1 MKYNKN
7 NLKVDKI
14 MNDNS
19 SLLDMNITNKEIEAL
34 KYKKIKILR
43 KLRFNNNINIPNLNL
58 SNKFQKRRM
67 VNEKYL
73 FKTKL
78 KSNSFFTNFYDYSYP
93 SLKND
98 FSSSEKIIQ
107 KAKEFRNTSYNSIL
121 KEKEKNES
129 TFLTENKSWNN
140 KKILPVINFNQN
152 LNHFLRNNSLFT
164 YPNKSVT
171 NLKQKSRIQ
180 WKFNYINNLC
190 KNIINSHVNFDF
202 FEKLQKYMKKS
213 ESIYNK
219 YKFDIK
225 NYLYFLDNVKLK
237 EEDFIFILKSK
248 KKKIIKSIKHLNEKI
263 IKYKEIRN
271 QCLDIKNFLL
281 TVKGENSNDDLT
293 LSPIKEIRN
302 ELYITHNNEIR
313 KSPKISQNKFILES
327 NNVKNNINYT
337 SRNLQTLNQ
346 KIFSTPD
353 EFLNLYEEKLIKI
366 RNKIIYYNKAIEK
379 VIILKKDKEK
389 YLINKPAPIEKIDF
403 NKYYSMVDLLKST
416 NTELLNKLNVY
427 NNFKQIKNKGFKIL
441 EIKLRNIILKINS
454 LIDLNQKCFTDFK
467 SIYEVLDLNEQ
478 GKNKNLHLL
487 KLLEKITDLVLEE
500 DRKYKQEP
508 HLKYLYSKIKLAN
521 EQVKF
526 GLNRKKQ
533 IYKINKKELE
543 KNKKILEHHRK
554 TRIIPF
560 NKNGI
565 NLKYYHKIN
574 KLNISSKMKD
584 ELINREIKKKN
595 EEISNLICY
604 N

>member
-1 MKYNKN
+1 
-7 NLKVDKI
+7 

-19 SLLDMNITNKEIEAL
+19 SILDMNITNKEIEAL
-34 KYKKIKILR
+34 KYKKIKTLR
-43 KLRFNNNINIPNLNL
+43 KLRFNNNINIPNLSL

-67 VNEKYL
+67 LNDKYL

-78 KSNSFFTNFYDYSYP
+78 KSNSFFSNLYDYSYP

-107 KAKEFRNTSYNSIL
+107 KAKEFRITSYNSIL
-121 KEKEKNES
+121 KEKEKCES
-129 TFLTENKSWNN
+129 TFLTENKSWNY

-152 LNHFLRNNSLFT
+152 LNSFLQINSLFT
-164 YPNKSVT
+164 FPNKSVT
-171 NLKQKSRIQ
+171 NLKQKNRIQ

-202 FEKLQKYMKKS
+202 FEKLQEYMKKS

-225 NYLYFLDNVKLK
+225 NYLYFLENVKLK
-237 EEDFIFILKSK
+237 EEDFIFKLKSQK
-248 KKKIIKSIKHLNEKI
+248 RKIIKSIKHLNEKI

-281 TVKGENSNDDLT
+281 TVKGENLNNNLT

-302 ELYITHNNEIR
+302 ELYITQNNEIR

-327 NNVKNNINYT
+327 NDIKNNINYT
-337 SRNLQTLNQ
+337 TRNLQTLNQ
-346 KIFSTPD
+346 KIFSDPD
-353 EFLNLYEEKLIKI
+353 EFLNLYEDKLIKI
-366 RNKIIYYNKAIEK
+366 RNKIIFYNKAIEK

-403 NKYYSMVDLLKST
+403 NKYYSMVDSLKSR
-416 NTELLNKLNVY
+416 NTELINKLNEY
-427 NNFKQIKNKGFKIL
+427 NNFKKIKNKGFKIL
-441 EIKLRNIILKINS
+441 EIKLRSIILKINS
-454 LIDLNQKCFTDFK
+454 FIDLKQKCFTDFK
-467 SIYEVLDLNEQ
+467 SIYEVLDFNEQ

-521 EQVKF
+521 EQIKF

-533 IYKINKKELE
+533 LYKINKKELE

-554 TRIIPF
+554 TRLIPF

-574 KLNISSKMKD
+574 QLNMSSKMKD
-584 ELINREIKKKN
+584 ELINREMKKKN

>member
-7 NLKVDKI
+7 NLKIDKI

-293 LSPIKEIRN
+293 LSPKKDIRN
-302 ELYITHNNEIR
+302 ELYITQNNEVR

-327 NNVKNNINYT
+327 NDIKNNINYT

-389 YLINKPAPIEKIDF
+389 YLNNKPAPIEKIDF

-416 NTELLNKLNVY
+416 NTELLSKLNVY

-441 EIKLRNIILKINS
+441 EIKLRSIILKINS

-478 GKNKNLHLL
+478 GKNRNLHLL

>member
-1 MKYNKN
+1 MN
-7 NLKVDKI
+7 N
-14 MNDNS
+14 
-19 SLLDMNITNKEIEAL
+19 
-34 KYKKIKILR
+34 
-43 KLRFNNNINIPNLNL
+43 
-58 SNKFQKRRM
+58 
-67 VNEKYL
+67 
-73 FKTKL
+73 
-78 KSNSFFTNFYDYSYP
+78 YSYP

-202 FEKLQKYMKKS
+202 FEKLQEYMKKS

-302 ELYITHNNEIR
+302 ELYITQNNEIR

-327 NNVKNNINYT
+327 NDVKNNINYT
-337 SRNLQTLNQ
+337 YRNLQTLNQ

-441 EIKLRNIILKINS
+441 EIKLRSIILKINS
-454 LIDLNQKCFTDFK
+454 FIDLNQKCFTDFK

-584 ELINREIKKKN
+584 ELINREIKKKS

>member
-7 NLKVDKI
+7 NLKIDKI

-43 KLRFNNNINIPNLNL
+43 KLRFNNNMNIPNLNL

-121 KEKEKNES
+121 KEKDKNES

-202 FEKLQKYMKKS
+202 LEKLQEYMKKS

-302 ELYITHNNEIR
+302 ELYITQNNEIR

-327 NNVKNNINYT
+327 NDVKNNINYT

-441 EIKLRNIILKINS
+441 EIKLRSIILKINS
-454 LIDLNQKCFTDFK
+454 FIDLNQKCFTDFK

>member
-7 NLKVDKI
+7 NLKIDKI

-43 KLRFNNNINIPNLNL
+43 KFRFNNNINIPNLNL

-202 FEKLQKYMKKS
+202 LEKLQEYMKKS

-302 ELYITHNNEIR
+302 ELYITQNNEIR

-327 NNVKNNINYT
+327 NDVKNNINYT

-346 KIFSTPD
+346 KIFSTPE

-584 ELINREIKKKN
+584 ELINREIKKKS